1 MSEMKLSEKLE
12 ELYESI
18 NNEEQKKEK
27 DEIKYKK
34 IISSIDKFTE
44 YLEKKKS
51 KYENPKILEDIIDG
65 LKIMKD
71 SYKNKIKD
79 VFFKEREKITERFYK
94 EKNKNAPPVIYDSQT
109 EEVDNN
115 DIQDDID
122 EFEIVETPIVKEINE
137 ECEKIQNM
145 LKNNSVA
152 EENEI
157 VENLKNKV
165 MELRDKINKLKP
177 INYDGL
183 KRLKDQ
189 ISAIRKEAD
198 KLNKNIYIK
207 SREIKEM

>member
-145 LKNNSVA
+145 LKNNNVA
-152 EENEI
+152 EENKN
-157 VENLKNKV
+157 VESLKNKV
-165 MELRDKINKLKP
+165 MTIRDKINKLKP

-189 ISAIRKEAD
+189 INAIRKEAD

>member
-1 MSEMKLSEKLE
+1 MKLSEKLE

-51 KYENPKILEDIIDG
+51 KYENPKILDDIIDG

-145 LKNNSVA
+145 LKNNNVA
-152 EENEI
+152 EENEN
-157 VENLKNKV
+157 VESLKNKV
-165 MELRDKINKLKP
+165 MIIRDKINKLKP

-189 ISAIRKEAD
+189 INAIRKEAD

>member
-1 MSEMKLSEKLE
+1 MKLSEKLE

-51 KYENPKILEDIIDG
+51 KYENPKILDDIIDG

-152 EENEI
+152 EENKN
-157 VENLKNKV
+157 VESLKNKV
-165 MELRDKINKLKP
+165 MIIRDKINKLKP

-189 ISAIRKEAD
+189 INAIRKEAE

>member
-1 MSEMKLSEKLE
+1 MKLSEKLE

-51 KYENPKILEDIIDG
+51 KYENPKILDDIIDG

-145 LKNNSVA
+145 LKNNNVA
-152 EENEI
+152 EENKN
-157 VENLKNKV
+157 VESLKNKV
-165 MELRDKINKLKP
+165 MNIRDKINKLKP

-189 ISAIRKEAD
+189 INAIRKEAD

>member
-1 MSEMKLSEKLE
+1 MKLSEKLE

-51 KYENPKILEDIIDG
+51 KYENPKILDDIIDG

-145 LKNNSVA
+145 LKNNNVA
-152 EENEI
+152 EENEN
-157 VENLKNKV
+157 VESLKNEV
-165 MELRDKINKLKP
+165 MKIRDKINKLKP

-189 ISAIRKEAD
+189 INAIRKEAE

>member
-1 MSEMKLSEKLE
+1 
-12 ELYESI
+12 
-18 NNEEQKKEK
+18 
-27 DEIKYKK
+27 
-34 IISSIDKFTE
+34 
-44 YLEKKKS
+44 
-51 KYENPKILEDIIDG
+51 
-65 LKIMKD
+65 MKD

-109 EEVDNN
+109 EEVDN

-152 EENEI
+152 EENKN
-157 VENLKNKV
+157 VESLKNKV
-165 MELRDKINKLKP
+165 MNIRDKINKLKP

-189 ISAIRKEAD
+189 INAIRKEAD

>member
-1 MSEMKLSEKLE
+1 MKLSEKLE

-51 KYENPKILEDIIDG
+51 KYENPKILDDIIDG

-94 EKNKNAPPVIYDSQT
+94 EKNKNASPVIYDSQT

-137 ECEKIQNM
+137 ECEKIQNI

-152 EENEI
+152 EENEN
-157 VENLKNKV
+157 VENLKNNV
-165 MELRDKINKLKP
+165 MKLRDKINKLKP

-189 ISAIRKEAD
+189 INAIRKEAD

>member
-1 MSEMKLSEKLE
+1 MKLSEKLE

-51 KYENPKILEDIIDG
+51 KYENPKILNDIIDG

-109 EEVDNN
+109 EEVDN

-145 LKNNSVA
+145 LKNNNVA
-152 EENEI
+152 EENEN
-157 VENLKNKV
+157 VESLKNEV
-165 MELRDKINKLKP
+165 MKIRDKINKLKP

-189 ISAIRKEAD
+189 INAIRKEAD

>member
-1 MSEMKLSEKLE
+1 MKLSEKLE

-51 KYENPKILEDIIDG
+51 KYENPKILDNIIDG

-152 EENEI
+152 EENKN
-157 VENLKNKV
+157 VESLKNKV
-165 MELRDKINKLKP
+165 MNIRDKINKLKP

-189 ISAIRKEAD
+189 INAIRKEAD

>member
-1 MSEMKLSEKLE
+1 MKLSEKLE

-51 KYENPKILEDIIDG
+51 KYENPKILDDIIDG

-145 LKNNSVA
+145 LKNNNVA
-152 EENEI
+152 EENEN

-165 MELRDKINKLKP
+165 MEIRDKINKLKP

-189 ISAIRKEAD
+189 INAIRKEAD

>member
-1 MSEMKLSEKLE
+1 MKLSEKLE

-145 LKNNSVA
+145 LKNNNVA
-152 EENEI
+152 EENEN

-189 ISAIRKEAD
+189 INAIRKEAD

>member
-1 MSEMKLSEKLE
+1 MKLSEKLE

-51 KYENPKILEDIIDG
+51 KYENPKILDDIIDG

-145 LKNNSVA
+145 LKNNNVA
-152 EENEI
+152 EENEN
-157 VENLKNKV
+157 VESLKNEV
-165 MELRDKINKLKP
+165 MKIRDKINKLKP

-189 ISAIRKEAD
+189 INAIRKEAD

>member
-1 MSEMKLSEKLE
+1 MKLSEKLE

-152 EENEI
+152 EENKN
-157 VENLKNKV
+157 VERLKNKV
-165 MELRDKINKLKP
+165 MNIRDKINKLKP

-189 ISAIRKEAD
+189 INAIRKEAE

>member
-1 MSEMKLSEKLE
+1 MKLSEKLE

-109 EEVDNN
+109 EEVDN

-145 LKNNSVA
+145 LKNNNVA
-152 EENEI
+152 EENKN

-189 ISAIRKEAD
+189 INAIRKEAE

>member
-1 MSEMKLSEKLE
+1 MKLSEKLE

-51 KYENPKILEDIIDG
+51 KYENPKILDDIIDG

-145 LKNNSVA
+145 LKNNNVA
-152 EENEI
+152 EENKN
-157 VENLKNKV
+157 VESLKNEV
-165 MELRDKINKLKP
+165 MKIRDKINKLKP

-189 ISAIRKEAD
+189 ISAIRKEAE

>member
-1 MSEMKLSEKLE
+1 MKLSEKLE

-51 KYENPKILEDIIDG
+51 KYENPKILDDIIDG

-145 LKNNSVA
+145 LKNNNIA
-152 EENEI
+152 EENEN

-189 ISAIRKEAD
+189 INAIRKEAD

>member
-1 MSEMKLSEKLE
+1 MKLSEKLE

-51 KYENPKILEDIIDG
+51 KYENPKILDDIIDG

-145 LKNNSVA
+145 LKNNNVA
-152 EENEI
+152 EENEN
-157 VENLKNKV
+157 VETLKNKV

-189 ISAIRKEAD
+189 INAIRKEAE

>member
-51 KYENPKILEDIIDG
+51 KYENPKILDDIIDG

-145 LKNNSVA
+145 LKNNNVA
-152 EENEI
+152 EENEN

-189 ISAIRKEAD
+189 INAIRKEAD

>member
-1 MSEMKLSEKLE
+1 MKLSEKLE

-51 KYENPKILEDIIDG
+51 KYENPKILDDIIDG

-109 EEVDNN
+109 EEVDN

-145 LKNNSVA
+145 LKNNNVA
-152 EENEI
+152 EENEN

-189 ISAIRKEAD
+189 INAIRKEAE

>member
-1 MSEMKLSEKLE
+1 MKLSEKLE

-51 KYENPKILEDIIDG
+51 KYENPKILDDIIDG

-145 LKNNSVA
+145 LKNNNVA
-152 EENEI
+152 EENKN

-189 ISAIRKEAD
+189 INAIRKEAD

>member
-1 MSEMKLSEKLE
+1 MKLSEKLE

-51 KYENPKILEDIIDG
+51 KYENPKILDDIIDG

-152 EENEI
+152 EENKN
-157 VENLKNKV
+157 VESLKNKV
-165 MELRDKINKLKP
+165 MNIRDKINKLKP

-189 ISAIRKEAD
+189 INAIRKEAD

>member
-1 MSEMKLSEKLE
+1 MKLSEKLE

-145 LKNNSVA
+145 LKNNNVA
-152 EENEI
+152 EENEN
-157 VENLKNKV
+157 VESLKNEV
-165 MELRDKINKLKP
+165 MEIRDKINKLKP

-189 ISAIRKEAD
+189 INAIRKEAD

>member
-1 MSEMKLSEKLE
+1 MKLSEKLE

-51 KYENPKILEDIIDG
+51 KYENPKILDDIIDG

-122 EFEIVETPIVKEINE
+122 EFEVVETPIVKEINE

-145 LKNNSVA
+145 LKNNNVA
-152 EENEI
+152 EENEN
-157 VENLKNKV
+157 VESLKNKV
-165 MELRDKINKLKP
+165 MIIRDKINKLKP

-189 ISAIRKEAD
+189 INAIRKEAD

>member
-1 MSEMKLSEKLE
+1 MKLSEKLE

-51 KYENPKILEDIIDG
+51 KYENPKILDDIIDG

-145 LKNNSVA
+145 LKNNNVA
-152 EENEI
+152 EENKN
-157 VENLKNKV
+157 VESLKNKV
-165 MELRDKINKLKP
+165 MKIRDKINKLKP

-189 ISAIRKEAD
+189 INAIRKEAD

>member
-1 MSEMKLSEKLE
+1 MKLSEKLE

-51 KYENPKILEDIIDG
+51 KYENPKILNDIIDG

-79 VFFKEREKITERFYK
+79 VFFKEREKITEIFYK

-145 LKNNSVA
+145 LKNNNVA
-152 EENEI
+152 EENKN
-157 VENLKNKV
+157 VESLKNKV
-165 MELRDKINKLKP
+165 MIIRDKINKLKP

-189 ISAIRKEAD
+189 INAIRKEAD

>member
-1 MSEMKLSEKLE
+1 MKLSEKLE

-51 KYENPKILEDIIDG
+51 KYENPKILDDIIDG

-145 LKNNSVA
+145 LKNNNVA
-152 EENEI
+152 EENKN
-157 VENLKNKV
+157 VESLKNKV
-165 MELRDKINKLKP
+165 MIIRDKINKLKP

-189 ISAIRKEAD
+189 INAIRKEAD

>member
-51 KYENPKILEDIIDG
+51 KYENPKILDDIIDG

-152 EENEI
+152 EENKN
-157 VENLKNKV
+157 VESLKNKV
-165 MELRDKINKLKP
+165 MIIRDKINKLKP

-189 ISAIRKEAD
+189 INAIRKEAD

>member
-51 KYENPKILEDIIDG
+51 KYENPKILDDIIDG

-145 LKNNSVA
+145 LKNNNVA
-152 EENEI
+152 EENKN
-157 VENLKNKV
+157 VESLKNKV
-165 MELRDKINKLKP
+165 MIIRDKINKLKP

-189 ISAIRKEAD
+189 INAIRKEAD

>member
-1 MSEMKLSEKLE
+1 MKLSEKLE

-51 KYENPKILEDIIDG
+51 KYENPKILDDIIDG

-145 LKNNSVA
+145 LKNNNVA
-152 EENEI
+152 EENEN

-189 ISAIRKEAD
+189 INAIRKEAE

>member
-1 MSEMKLSEKLE
+1 MKLSEKLE

-51 KYENPKILEDIIDG
+51 KYENPKILNDIIDG

-145 LKNNSVA
+145 LKNNNVA
-152 EENEI
+152 EENKN
-157 VENLKNKV
+157 VESLKNKV
-165 MELRDKINKLKP
+165 MNIRDKINKLKP

-189 ISAIRKEAD
+189 INAIRKEAD

>member
-1 MSEMKLSEKLE
+1 MKLSEKLE

-51 KYENPKILEDIIDG
+51 KYENPKILDDIIDG

-152 EENEI
+152 EENKN
-157 VENLKNKV
+157 VESLKNKV
-165 MELRDKINKLKP
+165 MIIRDKINKLKP

-189 ISAIRKEAD
+189 INAIRKEAD

>member
-145 LKNNSVA
+145 LKNNNVA
-152 EENEI
+152 EENEN
-157 VENLKNKV
+157 VENLKNEV
-165 MELRDKINKLKP
+165 MKIRDKINKLKP

-189 ISAIRKEAD
+189 INAIRKEAD

>member
-1 MSEMKLSEKLE
+1 MKLSEKLE

-51 KYENPKILEDIIDG
+51 KYENPKILDDIIDG

-145 LKNNSVA
+145 LKNNNVA
-152 EENEI
+152 EENEN
-157 VENLKNKV
+157 VETLKNKV

-189 ISAIRKEAD
+189 INAIRKEAD

>member
-1 MSEMKLSEKLE
+1 MKLSEKLE

-51 KYENPKILEDIIDG
+51 KYENPKILGDIIDG

-152 EENEI
+152 EENKN
-157 VENLKNKV
+157 VESLKNKV
-165 MELRDKINKLKP
+165 MNIRDKINKLKP

-189 ISAIRKEAD
+189 INAIRKEAD

>member
-51 KYENPKILEDIIDG
+51 KYENPKILDDIIDG

-145 LKNNSVA
+145 LKNNNVA
-152 EENEI
+152 EENEN

-165 MELRDKINKLKP
+165 MTIRDKITKLKP

-189 ISAIRKEAD
+189 INAIRKEAD